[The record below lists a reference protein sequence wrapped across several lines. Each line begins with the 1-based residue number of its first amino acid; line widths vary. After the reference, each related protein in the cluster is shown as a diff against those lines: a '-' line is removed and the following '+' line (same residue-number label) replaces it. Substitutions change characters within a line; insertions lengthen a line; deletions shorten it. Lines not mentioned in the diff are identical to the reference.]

1 MNLTCSA
8 LATFTQFS
16 WAWQHNAVA
25 RLPNCESSV
34 GRSKIAGVRQNEDI
48 VAVEADLVG
57 WGNCVRYGR
66 GANAAR
72 YLQAG
77 HDCGAARGC
86 VLFYSK
92 LNTAA

>member
-1 MNLTCSA
+1 M
-8 LATFTQFS
+8 
-16 WAWQHNAVA
+16 
-25 RLPNCESSV
+25 
-34 GRSKIAGVRQNEDI
+34 RQNEDI

-57 WGNCVRYGR
+57 WGNGVRYGR
-66 GANAAR
+66 GTNAAR

-86 VLFYSK
+86 ALFCSR